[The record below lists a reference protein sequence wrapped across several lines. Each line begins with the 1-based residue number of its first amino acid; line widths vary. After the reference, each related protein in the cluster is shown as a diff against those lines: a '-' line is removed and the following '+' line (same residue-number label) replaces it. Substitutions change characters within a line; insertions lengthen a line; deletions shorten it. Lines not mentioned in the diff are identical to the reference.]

1 MPEVITIGESMAVMT
16 PGEPGPL
23 RYVADYRLRMAGAE
37 SNLAVGLCKLGHT
50 AGWISRLGEDEMG
63 YFVLGAVRAEGVDTQ
78 YVKMDGAHRTGL
90 MFKELRGAQT
100 NVFYYRENS
109 AASFLCPEDI
119 KPRYLREASILHLTG
134 ITPVL
139 SESCTR
145 AVKAAA
151 DTAVRSGVR
160 LSFDPNIR
168 KKLWN
173 GRDYTGL
180 LRELLFTSQIA
191 LLGRSEA
198 EELLGTGEP
207 DAVVRLLRNKG
218 AHWIALKDGSRG
230 AWVADQSRIERIEPF
245 DCTAVDSVGAGDA
258 FNAAFLAGILE
269 GRDLV
274 TCGRM
279 GGMAGAMATE
289 TCGDVEGLPSR
300 AQLQL
305 RLEHREVPLR

>member
-109 AASFLCPEDI
+109 AASFLCPEDV

-151 DTAVRSGVR
+151 DTAVRNGVR

-207 DAVVRLLRNKG
+207 DAVVRLLRDKG

-230 AWVADQSRIERIEPF
+230 AWVADRSRIERIEPF

-289 TCGDVEGLPSR
+289 TSGDIEGLPSR